1 MLLSPE
7 SGGQASLKTSPHL
20 LVVAPDPIRT
30 REVASL
36 LEARG
41 YRIDHENNLAAA
53 LALVRRQRP
62 ALTVWSAH
70 PDRANEFA
78 ELRSELRS
86 SGIPILDVIEDG
98 ASPGAEAKVEPADFV
113 FHANLG
119 RELVVR
125 VERLLTRER
134 AADSSRRSA
143 GLLGDGNFLPLIV
156 HDLRTPLN
164 VVGLSLRMIEQA
176 LPRGNAELEEDLRF
190 VEENFK
196 QIERMLALLS
206 DYCRLFE
213 SGVPCQATPF
223 SPERLLNEVIEGR
236 PQKPGQKPVPV
247 RFEVGQSCPPE
258 VMLDPLRAR
267 QALQYVLTN
276 SLAASNGAG
285 VRVALGGDSDH
296 WVTQFVIDLAPPP
309 SVKPVALDSQRFERL
324 CGTAAERR
332 GMDLAIAAR
341 ITELFGGHAR
351 LEVLSDQSTTV
362 VLDWPAR
369 LPA

>member
-1 MLLSPE
+1 
-7 SGGQASLKTSPHL
+7 
-20 LVVAPDPIRT
+20 LVVAADAIRS

-41 YRIDHENNLAAA
+41 YRVDHEKSSAAT

-62 ALTVWSAH
+62 ALAVWTAGQ
-70 PDRANEFA
+70 DRDGKFSDLRI
-78 ELRSELRS
+78 ELRNL
-86 SGIPILDVIEDG
+86 GISILDVIEDG
-98 ASPGAEAKVEPADFV
+98 AVPQAEAGVEAADFV

-119 RELVVR
+119 QELLLR
-125 VERLLTRER
+125 VERLLSRQRSAESGSR
-134 AADSSRRSA
+134 AA

-176 LPRGNAELEEDLRF
+176 LPKGNAELEEDLRF

-236 PQKPGQKPVPV
+236 TQKPGQKPVPV
-247 RFEVGQSCPPE
+247 ELEIGQTCPPE

-267 QALQYVLTN
+267 QALQYVLIN
-276 SLAASNGAG
+276 SMAASNGTG
-285 VRVALGGDSDH
+285 IRVALGGDADR
-296 WVTQFVIDLAPPP
+296 WVTQFVIDRPPPP
-309 SVKPVALDSQRFERL
+309 SVKSVSLDSQRFERL

-341 ITELFGGHAR
+341 ISELFGGHAR
-351 LEVLSDQSTTV
+351 LEVLADQSTNV